1 MNHPIYPIFWA
12 IDKILTIFL
21 IILFVRIVL
30 SWLFAFQVINPRHPL
45 AWQAD
50 RATRAITDP
59 VMTPIQRMLPPMG
72 GMDLSP
78 LVIILVIYVIQMYL
92 WQIFA
97 AIV

>member
-1 MNHPIYPIFWA
+1 MGPI
-12 IDKILTIFL
+12 
-21 IILFVRIVL
+21 
-30 SWLFAFQVINPRHPL
+30 
-45 AWQAD
+45 
-50 RATRAITDP
+50 
-59 VMTPIQRMLPPMG
+59 PIQRMLPPMG